1 MDSSVDWWGGD
12 FSNKNYSVMVQQMC
26 KSLNTMHSVCVRKQ
40 VDFDLLAVSLMQ
52 GIDHTLHIRD
62 IIGMVLDQFGHQFNP
77 PTSPDRSTSAGAP
90 KNQSQQL
97 DHQIHHAALS
107 VQITIQH
114 YDQTPMTCISF
125 CLRHPTYLD
134 VLSHSIEM
142 ERKCKILPAKGMV
155 VLTDEA
161 GICVGVGIPPI
172 PLDKDNLWVEY
183 DRRALNALNGM
194 VGICKWNSAKDEIVY
209 SQSPPLG
216 PLQTP
221 RPIDMINKGETR
233 DPKPKSE
240 ALGPLYTP
248 PINTTKKGDS
258 RVQRTQTTGK
268 TTISFQQ
275 CGFGLG
281 DIKLTGMQD
290 LKIPSDKKGIK
301 SIELE
306 GHGIGWKTPIVK
318 PSLPTPPRDS
328 PNAAD
333 NREMVQIRNEMCY
346 YSTLSLWINKAFL
359 PQSVSVAEKAVKY
372 LLEDGCNLLKQNLAF
387 EKNQV
392 IASRTI
398 TIFYFPVD
406 LKEPP
411 RQFSVAFWSQE
422 SSFSS
427 VGRVAA
433 YKSENKVFN
442 LSEYWIPFYPKYDPH
457 SVQEELSLQKRS
469 SRIRSRHQK
478 NQPDVSQKK
487 SQSM

>member
-1 MDSSVDWWGGD
+1 
-12 FSNKNYSVMVQQMC
+12 
-26 KSLNTMHSVCVRKQ
+26 
-40 VDFDLLAVSLMQ
+40 
-52 GIDHTLHIRD
+52 
-62 IIGMVLDQFGHQFNP
+62 
-77 PTSPDRSTSAGAP
+77 
-90 KNQSQQL
+90 
-97 DHQIHHAALS
+97 
-107 VQITIQH
+107 
-114 YDQTPMTCISF
+114 
-125 CLRHPTYLD
+125 
-134 VLSHSIEM
+134 M

-398 TIFYFPVD
+398 SLNTQITTHRDKKNSLLFDSNFFFVD